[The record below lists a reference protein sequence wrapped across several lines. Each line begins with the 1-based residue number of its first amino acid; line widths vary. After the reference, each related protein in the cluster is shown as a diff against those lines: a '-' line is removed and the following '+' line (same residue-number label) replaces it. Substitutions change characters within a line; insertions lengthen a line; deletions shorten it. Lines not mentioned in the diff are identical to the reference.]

1 MRLFRLFIIEGVGVV
16 GGVGRVVAGY
26 GSRSS
31 DDGDS
36 YTVHP
41 KDLDM
46 PNTIF
51 DRPDLSAFTRLDAW
65 GWK

>member
-1 MRLFRLFIIEGVGVV
+1 MGASWP
-16 GGVGRVVAGY
+16 GR

-36 YTVHP
+36 YTVHL

-46 PNTIF
+46 SNAIF
-51 DRPDLSAFTRLDAW
+51 DRLDLSAFARLDGLGLEVRGQRVEPDHAVLA
-65 GWK
+65 